1 MKKPMTAV
9 CAGLILGLLTAFP
22 VMAGEWELSEDGKY
36 WTYCESPG
44 TPIEDEWIEDKGK
57 TYYVDSKGRMK
68 TGWVTNEETGDKY
81 YMGEDGAMCLNTFTK
96 DNKYVGP
103 DGLQVKRYD
112 TYRKA
117 VRSQIKKAVRKKNS
131 KKNSRGLNASAAG
144 ETWQQYFLMTDL
156 NLDDYLDLVVME
168 GTEESKSLVEITIWD
183 PEEEKF
189 QLTAE
194 FDEPEEGGA
203 RSNLY
208 RDPYGETIW
217 LEIEEPNGDF
227 RLFQMEDQDAGFK
240 GVWSFVMELDD
251 WGGPEYLVNGQA
263 EDKDE
268 WDQDM
273 AEALRMRGDVI
284 LTGYL
289 PATEENITAQVDQVL
304 TEEELEKWSD
314 R

>member
-1 MKKPMTAV
+1 MKKCMRVV
-9 CAGLILGLLTAFP
+9 CTGLILGLMTAFP
-22 VMAGEWELSEDGKY
+22 VLAGEWERSEDGKY

-44 TPIEDEWIEDKGK
+44 TPIEDEWIEDDGK

-68 TGWVTNEETGDKY
+68 TGWVTNKDTGDKY
-81 YMGEDGAMCLNTFTK
+81 FMGEDGAMCFDTFTK

-103 DGLQVKRYD
+103 DGLCVERYD

-117 VRSQIKKAVRKKNS
+117 VRSQIKKAARKKNT
-131 KKNSRGLNASAAG
+131 KKNTGSLGAAG

-156 NLDDYLDLVVME
+156 NLDEYLDLVVME
-168 GTEESKSLVEITIWD
+168 GTETNKSLVEIAIWD
-183 PEEEKF
+183 PEEDKF

-208 RDPYGETIW
+208 LDPYGETIW
-217 LEIEEPNGDF
+217 LEIAEPNGDF

-273 AEALRMRGDVI
+273 AEALRMRGDAV

-289 PATEENITAQVDQVL
+289 PATEENIQSQVDRVL
-304 TEEELEKWSD
+304 TEDELEKWS
-314 R
+314 